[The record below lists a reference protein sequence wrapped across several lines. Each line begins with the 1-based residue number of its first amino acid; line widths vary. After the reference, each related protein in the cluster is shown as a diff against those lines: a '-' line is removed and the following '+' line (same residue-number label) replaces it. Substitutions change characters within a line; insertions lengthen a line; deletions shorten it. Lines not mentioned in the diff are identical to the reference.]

1 MNTNINRNNYEEWL
15 LLYVDNELSTAE
27 RSAVDAFVAQNPDIA
42 AELALLQNT
51 QLSNLQEPRM
61 AFGDVSHLLKSET
74 PAISIEESTLLSY
87 IDNELDATATTAF
100 EQTLQNS
107 PQLAATL
114 ALYQQTKLTP
124 EHITCPNKEA
134 LLQEEKERRIV
145 YFRWWQ
151 YAAAALVIG
160 VLATTGMQVM
170 QRNQHLTVNEGT
182 IAQNPTT
189 TNTSTPSQQYNTNN
203 AGNTVTTNNEVVGVA
218 TVAANTSNKAAN
230 IRTTAIVTSSSLNP
244 SNNNNN
250 NNTSEPADIAATTAM
265 ANAIA
270 PYRIDVPSNNTAT
283 IIPEN
288 DVAATTEKK
297 SDNNSN
303 IIHQASYNI
312 VDTEADD
319 NGVYI
324 GAFELNKTK
333 VKGFLRKAGRLFS
346 KKAKAAEAE
355 ESDNTSTSN
364 NGKLQIASF
373 EVQRTK

>member
-1 MNTNINRNNYEEWL
+1 MNTIITKHNYEEWL
-15 LLYVDNELSTAE
+15 LLYVDNELSPAE

-42 AELALLQNT
+42 AELALLQET
-51 QLSNLQEPRM
+51 QLTNLQEPSM
-61 AFGDVSHLLKSET
+61 AFGDISHLLKSET
-74 PAISIEESTLLSY
+74 AAISAEESTLLSY
-87 IDNELDATATTAF
+87 LDNELDAKATTAF

-124 EHITCPNKEA
+124 EHIACPNKEA
-134 LLQEEKERRIV
+134 LLQDEKERRIV

-151 YAAAALVIG
+151 YAAAALVVG
-160 VLATTGMQVM
+160 VLATTGVQLM
-170 QRNQHLTVNEGT
+170 QRKGNLTVNEET
-182 IAQNPTT
+182 LAQNPTT
-189 TNTSTPSQQYNTNN
+189 TKTSTPSQQNSTSN
-203 AGNTVTTNNEVVGVA
+203 AGNTVATNNEVVAVA
-218 TVAANTSNKAAN
+218 TAATNTSNKAVN
-230 IRTTAIVTSSSLNP
+230 IRNTAIVTNSSSNQ

-250 NNTSEPADIAATTAM
+250 NNTTQPADIVATTTM

-288 DVAATTEKK
+288 SVSTNTEKI

>member
-1 MNTNINRNNYEEWL
+1 MNTIITKNNYEEWL
-15 LLYVDNELSTAE
+15 LLYVDNELSPAE
-27 RSAVDAFVAQNPDIA
+27 RSAVDAFVAQNPDVA
-42 AELALLQNT
+42 AELALLKDT
-51 QLSNLQEPRM
+51 QLTNLQEPSM
-61 AFGDVSHLLKSET
+61 AFGDISHLLKSET

-87 IDNELDATATTAF
+87 LDNELDAKATTAF
-100 EQTLQNS
+100 EQALQQQ
-107 PQLAATL
+107 PTLAATL

-124 EHITCPNKEA
+124 EHIACPNKEA
-134 LLQEEKERRIV
+134 LLQDEKERRIV

-151 YAAAALVIG
+151 YAAAALVVG
-160 VLATTGMQVM
+160 VLATTGVQLM
-170 QRNQHLTVNEGT
+170 QRKGNLTVNDGN
-182 IAQNPTT
+182 IAQNPTPT
-189 TNTSTPSQQYNTNN
+189 
-203 AGNTVTTNNEVVGVA
+203 
-218 TVAANTSNKAAN
+218 
-230 IRTTAIVTSSSLNP
+230 
-244 SNNNNN
+244 N
-250 NNTSEPADIAATTAM
+250 NNTSSNTVNSTKPNLNNVTNNSTITVAATTSNRKANKVRISNAAITNSQPTVTSPIGSNNNTTQPADIVATTTM

-270 PYRIDVPSNNTAT
+270 PYRIDVSSNNTAP

-288 DVAATTEKK
+288 SVATNTEKN

-333 VKGFLRKAGRLFS
+333 VKGFIRKAGRLFN
-346 KKAKAAEAE
+346 KKAKAADAE
-355 ESDNTSTSN
+355 ETNNTNTPN